1 MPLSKLQFTPGINKE
16 MTDLMD
22 KGGWSDGNL
31 VRFRKGLPE
40 KIGGWEKETSTSYLG
55 TGRALLGWVALSS
68 TKYLGLGTTFKY
80 YIKDGSSFDDITPIR
95 STTSAGDVTFS
106 ASNGDA
112 TITVAD
118 TAHGAVQNDFVTFS
132 GSASLG
138 GNVTA
143 AVLNQEYQIATI
155 VNANSYT
162 IEAKDTSGT
171 TVTANASDSGNGGSS
186 VVGAYQVNVGLD
198 VYVPSTGWGAGTWGA
213 STWGSATAISEAG
226 QLRLW
231 SHDAFGEDLI
241 FNPRAG
247 GVYYWDESGGT
258 DNRAVAITSLSGAN
272 LAPTKGLQTIVSD
285 IDRHVIVLGAD
296 PIVGSSRSGSIDP
309 LLIAFSDQESVTNWE
324 PTSTN
329 TAGSLRL
336 SSGSQIIG
344 GLRSRQEILIWTD
357 TSLYSMQFIGAPF
370 TFGLNL
376 VNENVGLISPN
387 GMINAPDGV
396 YWMARDGFYTYSGS
410 VKRLVCSVLNYV
422 LDDFNNTQSF
432 KTLAFT
438 NREFNE
444 VGWFYCSSSSDEIDR
459 YVTYN
464 YLEGAWSIGN
474 LSRTAWIDDG
484 VFEKPRATGKDSDG
498 DGYLYIHE
506 NADDDDGSPMDNVFI
521 ESGDI
526 DIEEGNQL
534 AFIGRLIP
542 DVKFFGT
549 TPTDGQINFVLKT
562 RNFPGDS
569 LTTNST
575 NIIKSTTQQTF
586 TRARG
591 RQLVL
596 RVESDDDADTGS
608 RTGFKWRLGANRIDV
623 RTDGRR

>member
-16 MTDLMD
+16 MTDLVD
-22 KGGWSDGNL
+22 KGGWADGNL

-40 KIGGWEKETSTSYLG
+40 KIGGWEKSNNNSYLG
-55 TGRALLGWVALSS
+55 TGRALLAWVDLDS
-68 TKYLGLGTTFKY
+68 TKYMGLGTTFKY
-80 YIKDGSSFDDITPIR
+80 YVNLGSNYFDVTPIR
-95 STTSAGDVTFS
+95 ATTTNGIVFS
-106 ASNGDA
+106 ATNGSA
-112 TITVAD
+112 TITATD
-118 TAHGAVQNDFVTFS
+118 NAHGAVVNDFVTIS
-132 GSASLG
+132 GAVSLG
-138 GNVTA
+138 GNITA
-143 AVLNQEYQIATI
+143 TVLNKEYQITSIPSADTFTFTAT
-155 VNANSYT
+155 A
-162 IEAKDTSGT
+162 
-171 TVTANASDSGNGGSS
+171 TANGSDTGNGGS
-186 VVGAYQVNVGLD
+186 GADAAYQINVGLD
-198 VYVPSTGWGAGTWGA
+198 VYVPSTGWGAGTWGT
-213 STWGSATAISEAG
+213 STWGSSVALSEVG

-247 GVYYWDESGGT
+247 GVYYWDESSGT
-258 DNRAVAITSLSGAN
+258 DNRAVAISTLSGAN

-309 LLIAFSDQESVTNWE
+309 LLIAFSDQESVTEWE
-324 PTSTN
+324 PTATN

-336 SSGSQIIG
+336 SSGSQIVG

-422 LDDFNNTQSF
+422 LDDINTTQSF

-444 VGWFYCSSSSDEIDR
+444 VGWFYCSSSSEEIDR

-498 DGYLYIHE
+498 DGYVYIHE
-506 NADDDDGSPMDNVFI
+506 STDDDDGSPMDNVFI

-534 AFIGRLIP
+534 GFVSRIIP

-562 RNFPGDS
+562 RNFPGES

-575 NIIKSTTQQTF
+575 NNITSTTQQTF

-596 RVESDDDADTGS
+596 RVQSDDDAATGL
-608 RTGFKWRLGANRIDV
+608 RTGFKWRLGANRIDI

>member
-40 KIGGWEKETSTSYLG
+40 KIGGWEKATTNSYLG
-55 TGRALLGWVALSS
+55 TGRALLAWVDLDS
-68 TKYLGLGTTFKY
+68 TKYIGLGTTFKY
-80 YIKDGSSFDDITPIR
+80 YVNLGTNYFDVTPIR
-95 STTSAGDVTFS
+95 ATTTNGIVFSATNGSTTIT
-106 ASNGDA
+106 A
-112 TITVAD
+112 TD
-118 TAHGAVQNDFVTFS
+118 DAHGAVINDFVTIS
-132 GSASLG
+132 GAVSLG
-138 GNVTA
+138 GNITA
-143 AVLNQEYQIATI
+143 AVLNKEYQVTSVPSADTFTFTAT
-155 VNANSYT
+155 A
-162 IEAKDTSGT
+162 
-171 TVTANASDSGNGGSS
+171 TANGSDTGNGGS
-186 VVGAYQVNVGLD
+186 GADAAYQINVGLD
-198 VYVPSTGWGAGTWGA
+198 VYVPSTGWGAGTWGT
-213 STWGSATAISEAG
+213 STWGSSVALSETG

-247 GVYYWDESGGT
+247 GIYYWDESSGT
-258 DNRAVAITSLSGAN
+258 DNRAVAINTLSGAN

-324 PTSTN
+324 PTATN

-336 SSGSQIIG
+336 SSGSQIVG

-464 YLEGAWSIGN
+464 YLEGVWSIGN

-506 NADDDDGSPMDNVFI
+506 STDDDDGSPMDNVFI

-549 TPTDGQINFVLKT
+549 TPTDAQINFLLKT

-575 NIIKSTTQQTF
+575 SIIKSTTQQAF

>member
-16 MTDLMD
+16 MTDLVD
-22 KGGWSDGNL
+22 KGGWADGNL

-40 KIGGWEKETSTSYLG
+40 KIGGWEKSNNNSYLG
-55 TGRALLGWVALSS
+55 TGRALLAWVDLDS
-68 TKYLGLGTTFKY
+68 TKYMGLGTTFKY
-80 YIKDGSSFDDITPIR
+80 YVNLGSNYFDVTPIR
-95 STTSAGDVTFS
+95 ATTTNGIVFS
-106 ASNGDA
+106 ATNGSA
-112 TITVAD
+112 TITATD
-118 TAHGAVQNDFVTFS
+118 NAHGAVVNDFVTIS
-132 GSASLG
+132 GAVSLG
-138 GNVTA
+138 GNITA
-143 AVLNQEYQIATI
+143 TVLNKEYQITSIPSADTFTFTAT
-155 VNANSYT
+155 A
-162 IEAKDTSGT
+162 
-171 TVTANASDSGNGGSS
+171 TANGSDTGNGGS
-186 VVGAYQVNVGLD
+186 GADAAYQINVGLD
-198 VYVPSTGWGAGTWGA
+198 VYVPSTGWGAGTWGT
-213 STWGSATAISEAG
+213 STWGSSVALSEVG

-247 GVYYWDESGGT
+247 GVYYWDESSGT
-258 DNRAVAITSLSGAN
+258 DNRAVAISTLSGAN

-309 LLIAFSDQESVTNWE
+309 LLIAFSDQESVTEWE
-324 PTSTN
+324 PTATN

-336 SSGSQIIG
+336 SSGSQIVG

-422 LDDFNNTQSF
+422 LDDINTTQSF

-444 VGWFYCSSSSDEIDR
+444 VGWFYCSSSSEEIDR

-498 DGYLYIHE
+498 DGYVYTHE
-506 NADDDDGSPMDNVFI
+506 STDDDDGSPMDNVFI

-534 AFIGRLIP
+534 GFVSRIIP

-562 RNFPGDS
+562 RNFPGES

-575 NIIKSTTQQTF
+575 NNITSTTQQTF

-596 RVESDDDADTGS
+596 RVQSDDDAATGL
-608 RTGFKWRLGANRIDV
+608 RTGFKWRLGANRIDI

>member
-1 MPLSKLQFTPGINKE
+1 MPLTKLQFTAGINKE

-22 KGGWSDGNL
+22 KGGWADGNL

-40 KIGGWEKETSTSYLG
+40 KIGGWTKAVTNSYLG
-55 TGRALLGWVALSS
+55 TGRALLAWVDLDY
-68 TKYLGLGTTFKY
+68 TKYIGLGTTFKY
-80 YIKDGSSFDDITPIR
+80 YVNAGSDYFDVTPIR
-95 STTSAGDVTFS
+95 ATTT
-106 ASNGDA
+106 NGIVFAATNGSA
-112 TITVAD
+112 TITATD
-118 TAHGAVQNDFVTFS
+118 DAHGAVVNDFVTFS
-132 GSASLG
+132 GAVSLG
-138 GNVTA
+138 GAITA
-143 AVLNQEYQIATI
+143 AVLNQEYQVTA
-155 VNANSYT
+155 VPNANT
-162 IEAKDTSGT
+162 FTFTATA
-171 TVTANASDSGNGGSS
+171 TANGSDTGNGGS
-186 VVGAYQVNVGLD
+186 GADAAYQINVGLD

-213 STWGSATAISEAG
+213 GTWGSASALSQTG

-241 FNPRAG
+241 INPRAG
-247 GVYYWDESGGT
+247 GVYYWDESSGT
-258 DNRAVAITSLSGAN
+258 SARAVAISDLSGAN

-285 IDRHVIVLGAD
+285 IDRHVIILGAD
-296 PIVGSSRSGSIDP
+296 PIVGSARSGAIDP
-309 LLIAFSDQESVTNWE
+309 LLIAFSDQESVTDWD
-324 PTSTN
+324 PTATN

-336 SSGSQIIG
+336 SSGSQIVG

-357 TSLYSMQFIGAPF
+357 TALYSMQFIGAPF

-422 LDDFNNTQSF
+422 LDDINNTQSF

-444 VGWFYCSSSSDEIDR
+444 VGWFYVSSSSEEIDS

-464 YLEGAWSIGN
+464 YLEGAWSIGK
-474 LSRTAWIDDG
+474 LSRTAWMDDG

-498 DGYLYIHE
+498 DNYLYIHE
-506 NADDDDGSPMDNVFI
+506 STDDDDGLPMDNVFI

-534 AFIGRLIP
+534 AFISRIIP

-562 RNFPGDS
+562 RNFPGES

-575 NIIKSTTQQTF
+575 NNITSTTQQSF

-596 RVESDDDADTGS
+596 RVQSDDDANTGS
-608 RTGFKWRLGANRIDV
+608 RTGFRWRLGANRIDV